1 MLPKY
6 KPNLQL
12 VNLVIVDVAVVLFTT
27 LLISR
32 GIVPLYPGAAI
43 AYPLLLAINV
53 LWIWARNRRAMK
65 TSVVRRSAPLLL
77 WVVVAIFTFAGI
89 AAVVAYLRSPSMP
102 LGVQAAVAVLLLG
115 YLWFLIYR
123 LDRSRHNQVPK

>member
-1 MLPKY
+1 MLPKDRQ
-6 KPNLQL
+6 NLQL
-12 VNLVIVDVAVVLFTT
+12 VNLVIVDVAVVLSMT

-43 AYPLLLAINV
+43 AYPLLFAINV
-53 LWIWARNRRAMK
+53 LWIWARNRRGMK
-65 TSVVRRSAPLLL
+65 TSIPRRSIPLLL
-77 WVVVAIFTFAGI
+77 WIVVAIFTFAGL
-89 AAVVAYLRSPSMP
+89 AAVMAYLRSPSMP
-102 LGVQAAVAVLLLG
+102 LGVQAAVAVLLVG

>member
-1 MLPKY
+1 MLPKN

-12 VNLVIVDVAVVLFTT
+12 VNLVIVDVAVVLFMT

-32 GIVPLYPGAAI
+32 GIVPLYPEAAI
-43 AYPLLLAINV
+43 AFPLLLAINV
-53 LWIWARNRRAMK
+53 LWIWARNRRGMR
-65 TSVVRRSAPLLL
+65 TSIVRRSIPLLL
-77 WVVVAIFTFAGI
+77 SVVVANFTFAGI
-89 AAVVAYLRSPSMP
+89 AAVVAYLEPKYTVGRPSP
-102 LGVQAAVAVLLLG
+102 AVAVLLVG